1 MFFDLPLLDP
11 ILSVFIICFIM
22 RTALY
27 NLWRALKFF
36 RKLSPFRVDVYDVH
50 VWSLDGTSHGLSSH
64 IVVAENTSVAQMA
77 AIKKSV
83 RNIVANLGAGEFY
96 TTLEF

>member
-1 MFFDLPLLDP
+1 MAGTQIFPQA
-11 ILSVFIICFIM
+11 V
-22 RTALY
+22 
-27 NLWRALKFF
+27 
-36 RKLSPFRVDVYDVH
+36 PFGVDVEKLYEEIKASVEGIVDVH
-50 VWSLDGTSHGLSSH
+50 DVRAWSLDGTSHGLSSH

-83 RNIVANLGAGEFY
+83 INIVAKLGVGEFY